1 MGHPVTEKNGSA
13 AATEQGRRSWSWRRI
28 APLFVL
34 IALAGLA
41 FAMGWHR
48 FLSFETLAMN
58 REALRGFVAGNW
70 PLALAAYAGI
80 YIAVVALSLPG
91 GALLTISGGLLF
103 GWLAGGLVTV
113 VAATIGASI
122 LFLIARSALGEPL
135 AARAGPWLGKLRSG
149 FQEDALNYLLFLRLV
164 PAFPF
169 WLVNLAPALLG
180 VSLRLFVLG
189 TFFGIIPGTF
199 TFAIVG
205 SGLDSIIDAQL
216 AANPNCLSGGE
227 CAFRLDTGALVTREI
242 LIAFAAL
249 GIIALLPVIIK
260 RVRARRR
267 SST

>member
-1 MGHPVTEKNGSA
+1 MKQTSDDKGGAAGTAAGRGS
-13 AATEQGRRSWSWRRI
+13 GVIRRWL
-28 APLFVL
+28 PLLILASFMVL
-34 IALAGLA
+34 V
-41 FAMGWHR
+41 FAMGWHKY
-48 FLSFETLAMN
+48 LSFKTIGLN
-58 REALRGFVAGNW
+58 YEALRAFIADNIV
-70 PLALAAYAGI
+70 LAVLAYVLL